1 MARHPA
7 PAGPQTGTDFVKS
20 AFLALLIDLRRSFGW
35 LPGIVA
41 SILVLCAAVLMAEI
55 VSRIT
60 TKLVLRIP
68 GQKRGA
74 FVRSFTLAMRRP
86 ARITLAI
93 IFVATALPAS
103 GLSYRMMQMTGRGL
117 LVLFVLMLGYAAIV
131 AMRVLSDAYLARID
145 GKEDRDDILL
155 RTHKTQVR
163 VLRRMAD
170 ILIGVL
176 TVGSALMTFE
186 SVREYG
192 LSLFASA
199 GAASLLVGLAA
210 RPLLTNLIA
219 GMQIA
224 MTQPIRME
232 DLIIING
239 DWAWVEEITATYVVL
254 RVWDWRRHIVPI
266 SYFLENSFQ
275 NWTHNSAALIGV
287 VFLYLD
293 FHAPMDRIRA
303 RLHDIV
309 RESPL
314 WDGKVFD
321 VQVADCSAQVM
332 TIRVI
337 ASARS
342 AMQSWDLRCDIREKI
357 IVFLRDHCPEALP
370 RERMA
375 HVASQSGQDVLTAP
389 GVISPAIDRPP
400 PGSYT
405 GPGAAPGM

>member
-1 MARHPA
+1 M
-7 PAGPQTGTDFVKS
+7 KS
-20 AFLALLIDLRRSFGW
+20 AFIDLLTQIRESFDW
-35 LPGIVA
+35 LPATVA
-41 SILVLCAAVLMAEI
+41 SVLMLCAAVLMAEI
-55 VSRIT
+55 CSRIM

-74 FVRSFTLAMRRP
+74 FVRSFTTAMQRP
-86 ARITLAI
+86 ARVMLAI
-93 IFVATALPAS
+93 IFVGTALPAS
-103 GLSYRMMQMTGRGL
+103 GFSYRTMQWAGHGL
-117 LVLFVLMLGYAAIV
+117 LVLFVLMVGYAAIV
-131 AMRVLSDAYLARID
+131 AMRILSDAYLARIT
-145 GKEDRDDILL
+145 GKDDRDDILL
-155 RTHKTQVR
+155 RTHMTQVR

-170 ILIGVL
+170 ILVGLL

-199 GAASLLVGLAA
+199 GAASVVVGLAA

-266 SYFLENSFQ
+266 SWFLENPFQ

-287 VFLYLD
+287 VFLYVD
-293 FHAPMDRIRA
+293 FHAPMDRIRV
-303 RLHDIV
+303 RLREIV
-309 RESPL
+309 HGSPL

-332 TIRVI
+332 TVRII

-342 AMQSWDLRCDIREKI
+342 AMVSWDLRCEIREKI
-357 IVFLRDHCPEALP
+357 IVFLRDECPEALP
-370 RERMA
+370 RERLA
-375 HVASQSGQDVLTAP
+375 HVSSLAGQEALMVAP
-389 GVISPAIDRPP
+389 LIDRPP
-400 PGSYT
+400 PGAYT
-405 GPGAAPGM
+405 GPSGP

>member
-1 MARHPA
+1 M
-7 PAGPQTGTDFVKS
+7 KS
-20 AFLALLIDLRRSFGW
+20 AFIDLLTQIRESFNW
-35 LPGIVA
+35 LPATVA
-41 SILVLCAAVLMAEI
+41 SVLMLCAAVLMAEI
-55 VSRIT
+55 CSRIM

-74 FVRSFTLAMRRP
+74 FVRSFTTAMQRP
-86 ARITLAI
+86 ARVMLAI
-93 IFVATALPAS
+93 VFVGTALPAS
-103 GLSYRMMQMTGRGL
+103 GFSYRTMQWAGHGL
-117 LVLFVLMLGYAAIV
+117 LVLFVLMVGYAAIV
-131 AMRVLSDAYLARID
+131 AMRILSDAYLVRIT
-145 GKEDRDDILL
+145 GKDDRDDILL
-155 RTHKTQVR
+155 RTHMTQVR

-170 ILIGVL
+170 ILVGLL
-176 TVGSALMTFE
+176 TIGSALMTFE

-199 GAASLLVGLAA
+199 GAASVVVGLAA

-266 SYFLENSFQ
+266 SWFLENPFQ

-287 VFLYLD
+287 VFLYVD
-293 FHAPMDRIRA
+293 FHAPMDRIRV
-303 RLHDIV
+303 RLREIV
-309 RESPL
+309 HGSAL

-332 TIRVI
+332 TVRII

-342 AMQSWDLRCDIREKI
+342 AMVSWDLRCEIREKI
-357 IVFLRDHCPEALP
+357 IVFLRDECPEALP
-370 RERMA
+370 RERLA
-375 HVASQSGQDVLTAP
+375 HVSSLAGQDALMVAP
-389 GVISPAIDRPP
+389 LIDRPP
-400 PGSYT
+400 PGAYA
-405 GPGAAPGM
+405 GPSGP